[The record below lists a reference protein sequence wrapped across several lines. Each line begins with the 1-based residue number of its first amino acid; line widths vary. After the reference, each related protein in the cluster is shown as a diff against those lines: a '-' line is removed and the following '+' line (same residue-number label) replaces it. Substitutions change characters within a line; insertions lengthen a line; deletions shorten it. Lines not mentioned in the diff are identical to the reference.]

1 MNILDQSLC
10 LLKGVSPEYEIRLHR
25 LGILTCQQLSINA
38 DIYFSSRKADQ
49 LRDSFIEF
57 KISRESHLVDWFVS
71 HLPVGHRVRA
81 IKAFQEES
89 LFCDIE
95 TTGVCSSSKITCIS
109 SFFNGKLETFWQGHN
124 LNEFLHVWQK
134 AKILVTFNGKRFDV
148 PMICKHFNLS
158 SPPPQVDLMYEA
170 SHYGLRGGLKNI
182 ERLLGY
188 KRECLD
194 CTNGKDAI
202 VLWDSYCKTGNDRV
216 LNQLIRYNQQDVQS
230 LVALSQEL
238 LKKSCENTTIVL

>member
-10 LLKGVSPEYEIRLHR
+10 LLKGVSPESEIRLRR
-25 LGILTCQQLSINA
+25 LGVLTCQQLSINA
-38 DIYFSSRKADQ
+38 DLYFSSKKANQ
-49 LRDSFIEF
+49 LRDSFIAF
-57 KISRESHLVDWFVS
+57 KISCETNLVDWFVS

-81 IKAFQEES
+81 IKAFQEET

-95 TTGVCSSSKITCIS
+95 TDGICSSSKITCIS
-109 SFFNGKLETFWQGHN
+109 TLFNGKLETFWQGHN

-148 PMICKHFNLS
+148 PMICEHFNLS

-182 ERLLGY
+182 ERLIGH
-188 KRECLD
+188 KREPLD
-194 CTNGKDAI
+194 CTNGKDA
-202 VLWDSYCKTGNDRV
+202 VALWDSYRNTGNV
-216 LNQLIRYNQQDVQS
+216 SALNQLIRYNQQDVLS
-230 LVALSQEL
+230 LAVLSQEL
-238 LKKSCENTTIVL
+238 LKKSCENTMIDL